1 VSLKP
6 ASSVHVLGICG
17 TATATLAAMLAER
30 GHRVRGSDEGVYPPM
45 SDFLREKGIECRS
58 PFAAANLD
66 PAPDLVVVGN
76 AIPRGNPEMEAV
88 LDRGLRYRSMAE
100 VIRDEFLEGRHPV
113 VVTGTHG
120 KTTTTVMTTV
130 ALRECGLDPSCL
142 VGGYSE
148 DLGGSYRLGGGAPFV
163 IEGDEYDTAY
173 FDKTAKFLKYF
184 PRTLVINNLEFDHAD
199 IYGSLEEIQL
209 QFRRLVR
216 QVPRTGV
223 ILLGDE
229 SPAAAATCEGA
240 PAPVE
245 TFGLAEGST
254 WRATDVSEGA
264 GGVEFTLV
272 RRGEELA
279 RLSVPFSGAHNVR
292 NALAAAAVAVSLGGR
307 AEDAA
312 RGLASM
318 HGIKRRLEVRGEARG
333 VLVYD
338 DFAHH
343 PTAIATTL
351 RAVRARHPGR
361 RVWGLFEPRSW
372 TCRRNV
378 HQHEL
383 PGALAEADLVVMAPV
398 FQPEKVPAGK
408 LLDAPAVIRDVA
420 GAGRRGWLLPD
431 APAIAR
437 HVGGLAEPGDVV
449 VVMSNGSF
457 DGVHELILRELEARP
472 AT

>member
-1 VSLKP
+1 MELKP
-6 ASSVHVLGICG
+6 GSIIHVLGACG

-45 SDFLREKGIECRS
+45 SEFLREKGIECRS
-58 PFAAANLD
+58 PYRPENLE

-100 VIRDEFLEGRHPV
+100 VIREEFLEGRHPV
-113 VVTGTHG
+113 VITGTHG

-130 ALRECGLDPSCL
+130 ALLACGLDPSCL
-142 VGGYSE
+142 VGGYSA
-148 DLGGSYRLGGGAPFV
+148 DLGGSYRLGEGMPFV

-184 PRTLVINNLEFDHAD
+184 PRTLVINNLEYDHAD
-199 IYGSLEEIQL
+199 IYSSLQEIQV

-223 ILLGDE
+223 ILLGDD
-229 SPAAAATCEGA
+229 SGPAREVVEDA

-245 TFGLAEGST
+245 TFGLRDGST
-254 WRATDVSEGA
+254 WQATEIVAEPA
-264 GGVEFTLV
+264 GMSFTLL
-272 RRGEELA
+272 RRGERAA
-279 RLSVPFSGAHNVR
+279 RCRIPFSGAHNVR
-292 NALAAAAVAVSLGGR
+292 NAVAAVAVAVRLGGS
-307 AEDAA
+307 AADACK
-312 RGLASM
+312 GLAAM
-318 HGIKRRLEVRGEARG
+318 HGIKRRLELRGEARG

-343 PTAIATTL
+343 PTAIRETL
-351 RAVRARHPGR
+351 RAVRERHPGR
-361 RVWGLFEPRSW
+361 RIWGLFEPRSW

-378 HQHEL
+378 HQHDL
-383 PGALAEADLVVMAPV
+383 PAALAEADLVAMAPV

-408 LLDAPAVIRDVA
+408 LLDAPAVIRDVEA
-420 GAGRRGWLLPD
+420 AGRSAWLLPD
-431 APAIAR
+431 APAIAA
-437 HVGGLAEPGDVV
+437 HVASRAEPGDVV

-457 DGVHELILRELEARP
+457 DGVHELILEAIAARG
-472 AT
+472 

>member
-1 VSLKP
+1 MELKP
-6 ASSVHVLGICG
+6 GSIIHVLGACG

-58 PFAAANLD
+58 PYGEENLD

-100 VIRDEFLEGRHPV
+100 VIREEFLEGRHPV
-113 VVTGTHG
+113 VITGTHG

-130 ALRECGLDPSCL
+130 ALQACGLDPSCL
-142 VGGYSE
+142 VGGWSA
-148 DLGGSYRLGGGAPFV
+148 DLGGSYRLGEGPFV

-184 PRTLVINNLEFDHAD
+184 PRTLVINNLEYDHAD
-199 IYGSLEEIQL
+199 IYSSLQEIQV

-223 ILLGDE
+223 ILVGDE
-229 SPAAAATCEGA
+229 SAPAREVVSGA

-245 TFGLAEGST
+245 LFGLSGDSA
-254 WRATDVSEGA
+254 WRAASVIADRDGMT
-264 GGVEFTLV
+264 FTLL
-272 RRGEELA
+272 RRGEALG
-279 RLSVPFSGAHNVR
+279 RCRIPFAGAHNVR
-292 NALAAAAVAVSLGGR
+292 NAVAAAAVAVSLGGR
-307 AEDAA
+307 AQDALD
-312 RGLASM
+312 GLGAM
-318 HGIKRRLEVRGEARG
+318 HGIKRRLEVRGEAGG

-343 PTAIATTL
+343 PTAIRQTL
-351 RAVRARHPGR
+351 RAVRERHPGR
-361 RVWGLFEPRSW
+361 RIWGLFEPRSW

-383 PGALAEADLVVMAPV
+383 PAALAEADLVVMAPV
-398 FQPEKVPAGK
+398 FQPERVPAGT
-408 LLDAPAVIRDVA
+408 LLDAPAVVRDIGAAGRQAWLVEGAASIADHVA
-420 GAGRRGWLLPD
+420 GRA
-431 APAIAR
+431 AS
-437 HVGGLAEPGDVV
+437 GDVV

-457 DGVHELILRELEARP
+457 DGVHEMILARLGDDRG
-472 AT
+472 